1 MLGSLQPVSM
11 ATAEAIHSGA
21 KLDLKADNAARK
33 QLIRRFWRLAY
44 GFWRRGGDRRAWILT
59 GGLLAILLATLFFQ
73 YQMNVWNRSL
83 FEVLQQKSSAEVLLQ
98 ALIYIPIL
106 LGSIFFAAANIY
118 VKMTMQRLWREWL
131 TNDVLDRWLKDGRYY
146 HLNLVEGDHENPESR
161 ITDDIRYA
169 TEAPVDIVAGILAAF
184 LSALTFIFVL
194 WSVGGALDF
203 TLGGTPFHVPG
214 FLVIAAFIYAMF
226 GTGSMLLIGRSFVRV
241 SEVQNQREAELRYAL
256 TRLRENGESIALL
269 GGEEEERAGLTR
281 NVKALLESW
290 RLVMGQWMRTT
301 FVSSTSGFVAAVL
314 PILLCAP
321 KYLTGDMSLGQVMQA
336 ASAFVIVQTAFAWLV
351 DNYPRF
357 ANWNA
362 NARRVASLVAS
373 LDALQEAERS
383 GGIKVISRGQHDKN
397 ALQLR
402 GLSVTLDDGTG
413 IVNETEV
420 DIAPGEKVLIMGDSG
435 SGKSTLVRAIAGL
448 WPWGDGEVVMQRDAK
463 LLMLPQR
470 SYVPLG
476 SLRRAAT
483 YPMAADKV
491 PDEQVRNALEAVG
504 LGHLLERIDEEGP
517 WEQTLSG
524 GEKQRLAFAR
534 LIIHK
539 PNLVVLDEATSALD
553 PESQEKL
560 MQLLNEKLPE
570 ATLISVGHRPELE
583 AFHER
588 KLVLKHQTG
597 GARLIRDEYL
607 TFIPGPHVHLVRRF
621 KDWRQRRRGGGG
633 PAQDAA
639 AARKER
645 KEMNAEV
652 SAEIVGHE
660 DTRDVT
666 EKKAERA
673 GVEKSAAK
681 KSERADA

>member
-1 MLGSLQPVSM
+1 M
-11 ATAEAIHSGA
+11 ATADATTKPGAAI
-21 KLDLKADNAARK
+21 DLKADNVARK

-59 GGLLAILLATLFFQ
+59 GVILAVILIQLFFQ

-83 FEVLQQKSSAEVLLQ
+83 FDALEQKNAPEVFYQAMIYVPLLV
-98 ALIYIPIL
+98 
-106 LGSIFFAAANIY
+106 GSVFFAVTNVY

-131 TNDVLDRWLKDGRYY
+131 TNDVLDRWLNDGRYY
-146 HLNLVEGDHENPESR
+146 HLNLVEGDHQNPESR

-184 LSALTFIFVL
+184 LSAVTFIFVL

-203 TLGGTPFHVPG
+203 QLGGTQFHIPG
-214 FLVIAAFIYAMF
+214 FLVIAAFLYAMF
-226 GTGSMLLIGRSFVRV
+226 GTGSMLLIGRSFVRI
-241 SEVQNQREAELRYAL
+241 SELQNQREAELRYAL

-269 GGEEEERAGLTR
+269 GGEEEERAELTR
-281 NVKALLESW
+281 NVKGLLESW

-301 FVSSTSGFVAAVL
+301 FVSSTSSFIASVL
-314 PILLCAP
+314 PVLLCAP
-321 KYLTGDMSLGQVMQA
+321 KFLAGDMTLGQVMQA

-362 NARRVASLVAS
+362 NARRVASLIAS
-373 LDALQEAERS
+373 LDALREAEKA
-383 GGIKVISRGQHDKN
+383 GGIKQISRGRHDDK

-420 DIAPGEKVLIMGDSG
+420 DIAPGEKVLIVGDSG

-476 SLRRAAT
+476 SLRRATT
-483 YPMAADKV
+483 YPMAADSV
-491 PDEQVRNALEAVG
+491 ADDAVRDALEAVG
-504 LGHLLERIDEEGP
+504 LGHLLDQLDEEGP

-534 LIIHK
+534 LLIHK
-539 PNLVVLDEATSALD
+539 PNLIVLDEATSALD
-553 PESQEKL
+553 PESQEQL
-560 MQLLNEKLPE
+560 MQLINERIPE

-588 KLVLKHQTG
+588 KLVLKHQAG

-607 TFIPGPHVHLVRRF
+607 TFIPGPHVHLVHRF
-621 KDWRQRRRGGGG
+621 KDWRQRRRGEESR
-633 PAQDAA
+633 AEAA
-639 AARKER
+639 TARKE
-645 KEMNAEV
+645 KE
-652 SAEIVGHE
+652 AEISATIVGDE
-660 DTRDVT
+660 KTEDVT
-666 EKKAERA
+666 DTKPDRSEAKT
-673 GVEKSAAK
+673 SPK